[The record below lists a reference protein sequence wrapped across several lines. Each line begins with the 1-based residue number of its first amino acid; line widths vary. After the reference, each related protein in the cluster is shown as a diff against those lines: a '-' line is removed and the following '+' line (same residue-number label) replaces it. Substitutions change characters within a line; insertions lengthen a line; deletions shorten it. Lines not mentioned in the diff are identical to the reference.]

1 MGRESTD
8 LRAIM
13 ARDERRRRMLNDPDL
28 TGDVL
33 LFALALDELLAT
45 RKEQGRRSLKNWVA
59 EVAELAHGTDD
70 YYQRYWGKKV
80 IRDDFPRYEVIDR
93 NPGRPRCVAP
103 MVRREGVCGRSS
115 QVWFVDPDP
124 ETGEGRY
131 VGLCRRHRPGL
142 EGYYERRREQWR
154 RNGKPRPPANTG
166 GVLRRYFNA
175 DWDAIY
181 QWARPGVEPMEGGRE
196 ATPPR
201 PKLRLI
207 PGGESDDIQEVPD
220 GA

>member
-1 MGRESTD
+1 MGRDRESTD

-13 ARDERRRRMLNDPDL
+13 DRDARRRRMLNDPDL

-59 EVAELAHGTDD
+59 EVAELAHGTGE
-70 YYQRYWGKKV
+70 YYRPYWGKKV
-80 IRDDFPRYEVIDR
+80 IREDFPRYEVAALE
-93 NPGRPRCVAP
+93 PGQPRCVAP
-103 MVRREGVCGRSS
+103 MVRRDGVCGRAP
-115 QVWFVDPDP
+115 QVWFVDHDP
-124 ETGEGRY
+124 ETGEGRN

-142 EGYYERRREQWR
+142 EGYYQRRREEWR
-154 RNGKPRPPANTG
+154 RNGKPVPPANTG
-166 GVLRRYFNA
+166 GVLRRYFTA

-181 QWARPGVEPMEGGRE
+181 GWARPGVEPMEGGRE

-201 PKLRLI
+201 PRLRLI
-207 PGGESDDIQEVPD
+207 PGGEQTADQEVH
-220 GA
+220 